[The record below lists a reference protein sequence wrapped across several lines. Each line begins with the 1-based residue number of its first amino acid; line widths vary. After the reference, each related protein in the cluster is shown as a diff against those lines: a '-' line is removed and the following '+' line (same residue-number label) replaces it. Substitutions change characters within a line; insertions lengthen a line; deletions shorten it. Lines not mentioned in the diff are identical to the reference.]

1 MVRGSPLV
9 KESKITPVTLT
20 GMPMFKFTKL
30 SKTEEIHLS
39 QEQSL
44 SMLTKIV
51 ILFNTLFAQL
61 AIRIG
66 QY

>member
-1 MVRGSPLV
+1 
-9 KESKITPVTLT
+9 
-20 GMPMFKFTKL
+20 MFKFTKL